1 MLALHREPPHKVAMR
16 TLLACVAA
24 SVALLAPLSSAR
36 PAAVHPAITA
46 EQSIATI
53 DRALTDAAAK
63 GFGGA
68 HAGSDGTFF
77 SYLGW
82 LRKNDV
88 RLYLVGNNGADEVKP
103 LVQLALKQAL
113 QIPAAAK

>member
-24 SVALLAPLSSAR
+24 SVALLAQ
-36 PAAVHPAITA
+36 PAAARPAITA

-103 LVQLALKQAL
+103 LVQLALKHAL